1 MSSFRNHRVIIAS
14 LFLPTTVAF
23 GESGLSDQS
32 VSESGSLSSQT
43 SGVASERPAF
53 HQRLSGSVPLKSI
66 VDDLKVCTVA
76 SRAWTLGHM
85 FLQTRAIAPLASP
98 KSDIPTPFTKFVN
111 IASPQPGATP
121 RAVSTPSSASSSDSE
136 SKSSPPLPSLDR
148 AFTLFRARK
157 FQTAHQDVQHCARL
171 QRKQSR
177 STSRRSASLA
187 SNTDSER
194 GHRHWHISPNT
205 HCNGGLK
212 NAIDSVK
219 ARLTQ
224 KLWVGTLGSSTDS
237 FGSEMR
243 KSIDK
248 KMRQVSDSVPVW
260 IPDGEFE
267 SCYDEFCHQVG
278 TC

>member
-1 MSSFRNHRVIIAS
+1 M
-14 LFLPTTVAF
+14 
-23 GESGLSDQS
+23 
-32 VSESGSLSSQT
+32 
-43 SGVASERPAF
+43 
-53 HQRLSGSVPLKSI
+53 LSG
-66 VDDLKVCTVA
+66 
-76 SRAWTLGHM
+76 SRAWTFHTSP
-85 FLQTRAIAPLASP
+85 LQTRAIDPLAPP
-98 KSDIPTPFTKFVN
+98 KSDIHTPFTKFVN

-121 RAVSTPSSASSSDSE
+121 CALSSESSTDSE
-136 SKSSPPLPSLDR
+136 TKAFLPPPALDH

-187 SNTDSER
+187 SSTDSDR
-194 GHRHWHISPNT
+194 GHRPWHIAPNS

-212 NAIDSVK
+212 NAIDSIRG
-219 ARLTQ
+219 RLTQ
-224 KLWVGTLGSSTDS
+224 KLWVGTLGSSTDG
-237 FGSEMR
+237 FGPKMR

-248 KMRQVSDSVPVW
+248 KMREMSGSVPVW

-278 TC
+278 VFQRQLGVAYEPDRYCGLVCTIQSQTHPRRSSSMKAHHSSSTGRSISALQTLSSKTTVKATSVSNILVLFLIPP